1 MIKKSDLKKN
11 EFLQA
16 LTDEMLEKLIPITE
30 VLEVES
36 REIIFNE
43 GDPAENFYLVK
54 SGQVLLEQKISDD
67 ILVNVCA
74 IDPGEAFGLSVLL
87 NRDDRSMAAI
97 CNEAA
102 TLFVINRTSLLKMME
117 EDESMGYIIMKHTAK
132 VLNQRW
138 VRRTEQFLRALKS
151 HPDIHNLDAM
161 DK

>member
-1 MIKKSDLKKN
+1 MIKKSDLRKN
-11 EFLQA
+11 EFLQT
-16 LTDEMLEKLIPITE
+16 LTDEMLERLLPITE

-54 SGQVLLEQKISDD
+54 SGQVLLEQKISND
-67 ILVNVCA
+67 ILVNVCS

-87 NRDDRSMAAI
+87 NKEARSMAAI
-97 CNEAA
+97 CNQAA
-102 TLFVINRTSLLKMME
+102 TLFVINSTSLLKLME
-117 EDESMGYIIMKHTAK
+117 EDKTMGYMIMNHTAK

-151 HPDIHNLDAM
+151 HPDINALNVI
-161 DK
+161 